1 MSDRCKGKTWDG
13 WNFHQ
18 CSYKSWRD
26 GYCKIHHSE
35 KVALRQKKASEAY
48 ESRVKNSPLYLAI
61 SRADKAEAE
70 RDRLKAALEDVLAA
84 TSCSPQNPWKNCKAQ
99 EYNSLEHYDGHIREA
114 KAILE
119 KALASCKDG
128 DA

>member
-1 MSDRCKGKTWDG
+1 MKPHCGDEHCDECNKANGIKTDADRI
-13 WNFHQ
+13 
-18 CSYKSWRD
+18 R
-26 GYCKIHHSE
+26 E
-35 KVALRQKKASEAY
+35 L
-48 ESRVKNSPLYLAI
+48 
-61 SRADKAEAE
+61 EAE
-70 RDRLKAALEDVLAA
+70 RDRLREALEDVLVA